1 MEKKVSFVD
10 LIQKFI
16 DEGNVVLPV
25 FSSAAMRVQQEL
37 VKKEPEMKVLINT
50 ISGDQSLSSQVLQ
63 MANSAFYKGLVEV
76 TTIQSAIVRLGMRE
90 VGRISLLSSAKN
102 QFRSNDKEH
111 RQIMRRLWQHS
122 VGCAIGAKWLSKRS
136 DLDGFESEAFF
147 AGLFHDVGKLFVLMV
162 IEQMKRKNKNIRTT
176 SSLLNE
182 AMITLHNGQG
192 YNLMKTWNIPDKY
205 CDIARDHN
213 LVEFDS
219 KNLLLV
225 LVRVANMVCNKIGIG
240 LQKSPDLVVASSE
253 EAQLLNLRELDL
265 AELEILLEDTK
276 ALTT

>member
-10 LIQKFI
+10 LIEKFI
-16 DEGNVVLPV
+16 EEGNIVLPV
-25 FSSAAMRVQQEL
+25 FSSAAMRIQQEL
-37 VKKEPEMKVLINT
+37 VKTDPEMKVIINT
-50 ISGDQSLSSQVLQ
+50 IAGDQSLSSQVLQ

-90 VGRISLLSSAKN
+90 VGRISLVSSAKN
-102 QFRSNDKEH
+102 QFRSSDREH
-111 RQIMRRLWQHS
+111 RQTMRQLWQHA
-122 VGCAIGAKWLSKRS
+122 VGTAMGAKWLAKRC
-136 DLDGFESEAFF
+136 DLEEFESEAFF

-162 IEQMKRKNKNIRTT
+162 IEQMKRKNKNMRTT

-182 AMITLHNGQG
+182 AMTTLHSQQG
-192 YNLMKTWNIPDKY
+192 YNLMKTWNIPDTY

-219 KNLLLV
+219 KDLLLV
-225 LVRVANMVCNKIGIG
+225 LVRVANMMCNKIGIG
-240 LQKSPDLVVASSE
+240 LQKNPDLVVSSTE

-276 ALTT
+276 VLTT

>member
-16 DEGNVVLPV
+16 EEGNVVLPV

-37 VKKEPEMKVLINT
+37 VKKEPDMKVLINS

-90 VGRISLLSSAKN
+90 VGRISLLSASKG
-102 QFRSNDKEH
+102 QFRSNDKAH

-122 VGCAIGAKWLSKRS
+122 VGCAIGAKWVAKRCELSE
-136 DLDGFESEAFF
+136 FEGEAFF
-147 AGLFHDVGKLFVLMV
+147 AGLFHDVGKLFVLMI
-162 IEQMKRKNKNIRTT
+162 IEQMKRRNKNMRTT
-176 SSLLNE
+176 GALLSE
-182 AMITLHNGQG
+182 AMTTLHNQQG
-192 YNLMKTWNIPDKY
+192 YSLMKTWNIPDTY

-213 LVEFDS
+213 LIEFDN
-219 KNLLLV
+219 KNLLLMV
-225 LVRVANMVCNKIGIG
+225 VRVANMVCNKIGIG
-240 LQKSPDLVVASSE
+240 LQKMPDLVVSSTE
-253 EAQLLNLRELDL
+253 EAQMLNLREIDL